1 MRDGKGT
8 SRSVRAAGRPASFQL
23 LLLVP
28 DPEPPELEVV
38 AEPLVD
44 GVLAVLLAGLA
55 AGVEEVELEV
65 VDGVE
70 LSDLPPPSFFTEP

>member
-1 MRDGKGT
+1 M
-8 SRSVRAAGRPASFQL
+8 L
-23 LLLVP
+23 LDP
-28 DPEPPELEVV
+28 DPVPPVLDDV

-55 AGVEEVELEV
+55 AGVDDVELEV